1 MFDVEAI
8 FLFPWALAFRR
19 LGTAGFVEVL
29 VFIAV
34 LAVGLFYAWGKGA
47 LEWV

>member
-1 MFDVEAI
+1 VFDVEAI
-8 FLFPWALAFRR
+8 FLFPWAITFRR
-19 LGTAGFVEVL
+19 LGTSGFVEVL

-34 LAVGLFYAWGKGA
+34 LAVGLAYAWLKGA